1 MVLSRVVLYLGM
13 MLLLFSMVNMLLILV
28 SDLVVLIDLVMLHIR
43 TMSMGLLA
51 KVFLFVGELRLY
63 KRSDILAVES
73 GSCVL
78 YFVYQRKQ
86 IW

>member
-51 KVFLFVGELRLY
+51 KVFLFVRELR
-63 KRSDILAVES
+63 
-73 GSCVL
+73 
-78 YFVYQRKQ
+78 
-86 IW
+86 